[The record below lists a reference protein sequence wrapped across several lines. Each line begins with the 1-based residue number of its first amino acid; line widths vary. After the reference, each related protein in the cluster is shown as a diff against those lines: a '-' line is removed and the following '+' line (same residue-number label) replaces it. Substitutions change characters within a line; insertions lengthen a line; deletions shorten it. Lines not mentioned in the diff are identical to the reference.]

1 MPTRRHEPSPG
12 RKWLHRSRG
21 DCRQRQMDAKRICH
35 VIFLTL
41 IPFWTGLGQ
50 DKGAESAKSEALTL
64 KAQMVEFE
72 NLKAEIKAQED
83 KIDRLTQ
90 EVAKL
95 AESL

>member
-1 MPTRRHEPSPG
+1 
-12 RKWLHRSRG
+12 
-21 DCRQRQMDAKRICH
+21 MDAKRICH
-35 VIFLTL
+35 VILLTL
-41 IPFWTGLGQ
+41 IPFWTAPGQ

-72 NLKAEIKAQED
+72 NLKAEIKAQEE

-95 AESL
+95 AEAAEFSGLAGEFRCHSLHRSQISKDL

>member
-1 MPTRRHEPSPG
+1 
-12 RKWLHRSRG
+12 
-21 DCRQRQMDAKRICH
+21 MDAKRICQ

-41 IPFWTGLGQ
+41 IPFWTALGQ

-72 NLKAEIKAQED
+72 NLKAEIKAQEE

-90 EVAKL
+90 EVA
-95 AESL
+95 